1 MPHFSQN
8 VNPRNARTKYGTA
21 GRPLNCNQLAGNA
34 PKNAEK
40 RPKAIDKQTPLLI

>member
-1 MPHFSQN
+1 VERKRVDKDNH
-8 VNPRNARTKYGTA
+8 ALA